1 MSSTSPA
8 IITQDEDNSMAM
20 AVSSNSVHHPKTNL
34 IVPVPSKK
42 LVQRDLHGNPVPASK
57 LKIKVKSYKKRN
69 GTLVKK
75 HSRRTVDKAP
85 TKHSNPKIFFK
96 KLSKSKDICRDSVN
110 LAHSLYVEELRSSIY
125 CVGKSKSKID

>member
-1 MSSTSPA
+1 
-8 IITQDEDNSMAM
+8 MAM

-42 LVQRDLHGNPVPASK
+42 LVQCDLHGNPVPASK
-57 LKIKVKSYKKRN
+57 LRIKVKSYKKHN

-75 HSRRTVDKAP
+75 HSRRTVDKAL
-85 TKHSNPKIFFK
+85 TKPSNPKIFFK